1 MELIHTTIPFP
12 AETPNALLLLLFLV
26 PANFNLVPIFA
37 YHTSFSSSLNTLM
50 EREFVLAAQQ
60 HAK

>member
-1 MELIHTTIPFP
+1 MLFAFAI
-12 AETPNALLLLLFLV
+12 FLV

-37 YHTSFSSSLNTLM
+37 YTSFSSSLNTLM